1 MTYENGEVSEP
12 ILVTIDV
19 VPDAPGIEAEP
30 DEDETRVGEPV
41 TVNILENDGES
52 DNPVV
57 PDSVQ
62 IAGVPSNGEVVVN
75 DDGTITYI
83 PADGFSGT
91 DTFTY
96 TVTYE
101 NGEVSEPILVT
112 IDVVPDGAPGIEAE
126 PDEDETRV
134 GEPVTVN
141 ILENDGESDNPVV
154 PDSVQIAG
162 VPSNGEVVVNDD
174 GTITYIPADGFSDID
189 TFTYTVTYENGGG
202 LRTDPRDY

>member
-1 MTYENGEVSEP
+1 M
-12 ILVTIDV
+12 
-19 VPDAPGIEAEP
+19 
-30 DEDETRVGEPV
+30 
-41 TVNILENDGES
+41 
-52 DNPVV
+52 V

-112 IDVVPDGAPGIEAE
+112 IGSFLTAPGIEAE
-126 PDEDETRV
+126 PDED
-134 GEPVTVN
+134 
-141 ILENDGESDNPVV
+141 
-154 PDSVQIAG
+154 
-162 VPSNGEVVVNDD
+162 
-174 GTITYIPADGFSDID
+174 
-189 TFTYTVTYENGGG
+189 G
-202 LRTDPRDY
+202 LGRRTGHGQYPGK